1 MKRREFIA
9 GLGAAAWPLVARAQ
23 QGAVPVVGLLGGVS
37 FEAYAPSVEEIRQG
51 LKNVGFVEG
60 QNMLIE
66 YRSADG
72 HPERVKDLADDLV
85 RRQVAVIVAIGGSNT
100 ALAAKAATP
109 TIPIVF
115 AAGGDALEN
124 GLVKNF
130 NKPEANVTGMSFNT
144 RQMAPKHLDFLR
156 TLLPQ
161 ATLFGY
167 LDNVATSSEIAR
179 QQLVASARSAGAEI
193 VVFYA
198 GTADEIDRAFETMVQ
213 QRVQGVVVSTDA
225 YLLTRQE
232 QIISLAQ
239 LHALPVIY
247 SGLMPVSGG
256 SPIRSGGLMVY
267 VLADQLYRRAGEY
280 AGRLLKGANVA
291 DLPVEMPIRFNL
303 GINLKTAKALGI
315 AVPFTLLAR
324 ADEVIE

>member
-9 GLGAAAWPLVARAQ
+9 GLGGAAAAWPLAARAQ
-23 QGAVPVVGLLGGVS
+23 KPVMPVVGLLSGVS
-37 FEAYAPSVEEIRQG
+37 FEDRSYALSVAEIREG
-51 LKNVGFVEG
+51 LQEVGFVEG
-60 QNMLIE
+60 QNVLIE

-144 RQMAPKHLDFLR
+144 RQMAPKRLDLLR

-167 LDNVATSSEIAR
+167 LDNVATASEMAR

-198 GTADEIDRAFETMVQ
+198 GTADEIDSAFETMVQ

-225 YLLTRQE
+225 YLITRQE
-232 QIISLAQ
+232 QIISLAKRRNVAIEISSADG
-239 LHALPVIY
+239 HFERLP
-247 SGLMPVSGG
+247 
-256 SPIRSGGLMVY
+256 
-267 VLADQLYRRAGEY
+267 VLADNFARRKVALIFASSGVAAMAGKEATRTHSNCLFY
-280 AGRLLKGANVA
+280 GRRSGRDWRRGEPQPAWRQS
-291 DLPVEMPIRFNL
+291 DR
-303 GINLKTAKALGI
+303 
-315 AVPFTLLAR
+315 AR
-324 ADEVIE
+324 S